1 MSAARKDERSSH
13 SNKSRRRSYSS
24 SSKPAHAA
32 PKHRAKAHKRTE
44 NTQSDIPH
52 RRVGSGSTG
61 SLSATNPG
69 HTRSSG
75 TTGSLSAANPNRVA
89 SSSGVIYKSSS
100 SSRSDSRRRMP
111 SHAAPAKKKSSGVL
125 IALAVV
131 LVIGI
136 GVGGYFIVSRFF
148 NPFEG
153 ANVEAGQTVN
163 VVIPEGSSGAD
174 ITQILLDAGVIRSSR
189 AFRKAAAEQQADQ
202 SFRPGTYTFLTGSDP
217 DEVVRQLV
225 AGPNSSV
232 GQLVVPEGLTI
243 TQTAQLVERSLGIT
257 QDDFVAQAKASNYVK
272 DYEFLSSAGNDS
284 LEGYL
289 YPKTYDLSG
298 KEATADTVIRLMLDQ
313 YRTEVQGLDLTS
325 AEQALSDRYN
335 LNVTDYDILKIASII
350 EKEAINEDDRP
361 KVSSVFYNRLSA
373 GQALQS
379 DATMGYVTGGSVS
392 SDDLKQDSAYNTY
405 LHKGLPPTPICS
417 PSLWAIEA
425 AMNPADTDYYFF
437 FIIDDGVYSNHTFS
451 KTYEEHN
458 AAYKEALKEQA
469 AANGNTTEASSS

>member
-1 MSAARKDERSSH
+1 MSAARNDERSSR
-13 SNKSRRRSYSS
+13 SNKSRRRKSS

-32 PKHRAKAHKRTE
+32 PKHKAKAHKRTE
-44 NTQSDIPH
+44 NTQSNIPH
-52 RRVGSGSTG
+52 RRVG
-61 SLSATNPG
+61 
-69 HTRSSG
+69 SG

-89 SSSGVIYKSSS
+89 SSTGVNYRSSKSG
-100 SSRSDSRRRMP
+100 RGSRRRTP
-111 SHAAPAKKKSSGVL
+111 SHAAPVKKKTSGLLVALVVL
-125 IALAVV
+125 

-136 GVGGYFIVSRFF
+136 GVGGFFIVSSFF

-174 ITQILLDAGVIRSSR
+174 ITQILLDEGVIRSSR
-189 AFRKAAAEQQADQ
+189 AFRKAATEQQADQ

-232 GQLVVPEGLTI
+232 GQLVVPEGLTV
-243 TQTAQLVERSLGIT
+243 TQTAQLVENSLGIK
-257 QDDFVAQAKASNYVK
+257 QEDFITQAKASNYVK
-272 DYEFLSSAGNDS
+272 EYEFVAAAGNDS
-284 LEGYL
+284 LEGFL
-289 YPKTYDLSG
+289 YPKTYDFSG
-298 KEATADTVIRLMLDQ
+298 KEVTADTVIRMMLDQ

-325 AEQALSDRYN
+325 AEQRLSDRYN
-335 LNVTDYDILKIASII
+335 LNVTDYDILKIASVI

-417 PSLWAIEA
+417 PSLWAIKA
-425 AMNPADTDYYFF
+425 AMDPADTDYYFF
-437 FIIDDGVYSNHTFS
+437 FIIEDGVYSNHTFS
-451 KTYEEHN
+451 RTFEEHD

-469 AANGNTTEASSS
+469 AANGKTTESSSS

>member
-1 MSAARKDERSSH
+1 MCAARNDERSSR
-13 SNKSRRRSYSS
+13 SNNNRRRNSS
-24 SSKPAHAA
+24 SSSGPAHAA
-32 PKHRAKAHKRTE
+32 PKHKARAHKRTE
-44 NTQSDIPH
+44 NTQSNIPH
-52 RRVGSGSTG
+52 RRVGSGTTG
-61 SLSATNPG
+61 SLSATNP
-69 HTRSSG
+69 H
-75 TTGSLSAANPNRVA
+75 RVA
-89 SSSGVIYKSSS
+89 SSSRGS
-100 SSRSDSRRRMP
+100 SRRRTP
-111 SHAAPAKKKSSGVL
+111 SHAAPVKKKKSGVL
-125 IALAVV
+125 IALAVF
-131 LVIGI
+131 LVVGI
-136 GVGGYFIVSRFF
+136 GVGGFFIVSGFF

-163 VVIPEGSSGAD
+163 VVIPEGSSGTD

-189 AFRKAAAEQQADQ
+189 AFRKAATEQQADQ

-225 AGPNSSV
+225 AGPNSSM
-232 GQLVVPEGLTI
+232 GQLVVPEGLTV
-243 TQTAQLVERSLGIT
+243 TQTAQLVENSLEIK
-257 QDDFVAQAKASNYVK
+257 QEDFIAQAKASDYVK

-284 LEGYL
+284 LEGFL

-298 KEATADTVIRLMLDQ
+298 KEVTADTVIRLMLDQ

-325 AEQALSDRYN
+325 AEQELSDRYD
-335 LNVTDYDILKIASII
+335 LNVTDYDILKIASVI

-379 DATMGYVTGGSVS
+379 DATMGYVTGGSVT

-417 PSLWAIEA
+417 PSLWAIQA
-425 AMNPADTDYYFF
+425 AMHPADTEYYFF

-451 KTYEEHN
+451 KTYEEHD

-469 AANGNTTEASSS
+469 AANGNSTEASSS